1 MRACGVGAHA
11 ECACVWRACGRVCA
25 RDHAHGA
32 RDHAHGARDHA
43 HGARDHAHGAR
54 DLHVP
59 EARMPSLSSGC
70 RFRRLSAVTDGYN
83 RYRRLL
89 AVTDG

>member
-1 MRACGVGAHA
+1 MRVVWARV
-11 ECACVWRACGRVCA
+11 ACVRARVRVRACGRVC
-25 RDHAHGA
+25 
-32 RDHAHGARDHA
+32 ARDHA

-70 RFRRLSAVTDGYN
+70 RFRRLRAVTDGYN
-83 RYRRLL
+83 SCVTIMT
-89 AVTDG
+89 VTDG